1 MAFIEKFSPE
11 ILEELGSYVYKLIDP
26 RDGSVFYVG
35 KGKGNRVFAHM
46 KAALNSGDLYRDE
59 EEISLKLKT
68 IREIIHEQLKPLHI
82 IHRHGLTEK
91 EAELVEAVL
100 IDATPGL
107 TNIMGG
113 IGSNDKG
120 PASAEQIQRRYHAEM
135 MEIDPTHRVMAINVR
150 KSKDERSELYDAVRF
165 AWRVSL
171 NRANKADL
179 VFAVANGICIDV
191 FVPEKPWIQA
201 TKQNFPIL
209 NADIDG
215 RYGFKGQQA
224 PEEIRARYCG
234 KRLPES
240 MQRKK
245 GMASPVLYNY

>member
-46 KAALNSGDLYRDE
+46 KAALKSGDLYRDE

-120 PASAEQIQRRYHAEM
+120 PASAEQIQRRYT
-135 MEIDPTHRVMAINVR
+135 IPNFWVMVGKAFR
-150 KSKDERSELYDAVRF
+150 KNRSYNSSTKV
-165 AWRVSL
+165 WRPVEVTMS
-171 NRANKADL
+171 A
-179 VFAVANGICIDV
+179 
-191 FVPEKPWIQA
+191 
-201 TKQNFPIL
+201 
-209 NADIDG
+209 
-215 RYGFKGQQA
+215 
-224 PEEIRARYCG
+224 ARL
-234 KRLPES
+234 RTLS
-240 MQRKK
+240 
-245 GMASPVLYNY
+245 